1 MKKILLSVISV
12 CCLAGAPMHAD
23 AACGGNS
30 VRFSGFK
37 GPDDN
42 EYIYALTS
50 DFDKV
55 NSGYPGA
62 NNFTTSGSV
71 WECGSNSCAHGSGI
85 IAPAGHAWDNHRQ
98 RGERFYW
105 CNNVFGDSWQEYDLI
120 PCDDSFYESL
130 AKNPSLENLNID
142 MNGTSDEMIYRI
154 DSNRGKTTVFCYTN
168 PERVACVTTDGAQWF
183 NGECQCLELNGVARE
198 WNGTTC
204 VAKPNATGISDG
216 NNTAGQDNAQ
226 DTRESDCTSTG
237 GTWTGSECTCDQGKN
252 ITQSTNGKSCVCI
265 SSDYEPDG
273 VNGCKKTA
281 AAIAADQQR
290 QQDADNRSRK
300 EVCEKSG
307 GVWTGSECTCDASK
321 NLRVQNN
328 VCVCLDDE
336 NYKRSGDRC
345 VLTDAAAL
353 RQKCESATG
362 AYWDGVSCKCYE
374 PNYSFNG
381 TVCRE
386 DPAITECKSINGARW
401 ANGACVCN
409 QSGYVPNYQTKQCE
423 KSAATLQAEQAVA
436 AQQKIDQASATL
448 QSITDGLRVNK
459 WRNEEGKFNTS
470 RLLSDSIA
478 GVVLGTA
485 GGLITS
491 SVVKKSQVSDGFED
505 MQCTVGGQVVAGWG
519 DEFRVG
525 IQ

>member
-12 CCLAGAPMHAD
+12 CCLAGVPMHAD
-23 AACGGNS
+23 AACGDNS

-105 CNNVFGDSWQEYDLI
+105 CNNAFGDSWQEYDLI

-226 DTRESDCTSTG
+226 DAGQESVVAGAGAQSGDTLNQTERCIRSRCGGLTGNTYSQCITCCYVPASVAVWNSDTHICECVDNQQTFNPSSLQCETASVAQSTG
-237 GTWTGSECTCDQGKN
+237 VFE
-252 ITQSTNGKSCVCI
+252 
-265 SSDYEPDG
+265 
-273 VNGCKKTA
+273 
-281 AAIAADQQR
+281 
-290 QQDADNRSRK
+290 
-300 EVCEKSG
+300 
-307 GVWTGSECTCDASK
+307 CDATILSQIS
-321 NLRVQNN
+321 NYASQYAGDVTITTQINN
-328 VCVCLDDE
+328 ILTYC
-336 NYKRSGDRC
+336 SGSTPSQIVFNNMYNQLLSLIGRAD
-345 VLTDAAAL
+345 DAAA
-353 RQKCESATG
+353 
-362 AYWDGVSCKCYE
+362 
-374 PNYSFNG
+374 
-381 TVCRE
+381 
-386 DPAITECKSINGARW
+386 
-401 ANGACVCN
+401 
-409 QSGYVPNYQTKQCE
+409 
-423 KSAATLQAEQAVA
+423 A
-436 AQQKIDQASATL
+436 AQQNAQITASQNKIKSAYAWLTEQQETL
-448 QSITDGLRVNK
+448 DVSK
-459 WRNEEGKFNTS
+459 WRNAEGNFNTS

-491 SVVKKSQVSDGFED
+491 HVVKNGQIENGFED
-505 MQCTVGGQVVAGWG
+505 LQCTVGGQVVANWN
-519 DEFRVG
+519 DQFRVG

>member
-62 NNFTTSGSV
+62 DNFTTSGSV
-71 WECGSNSCAHGSGI
+71 WECGSNSCAHHSGI

-98 RGERFYW
+98 RGEIFYW

-120 PCDDSFYESL
+120 PCYDSFYESL

-226 DTRESDCTSTG
+226 D
-237 GTWTGSECTCDQGKN
+237 
-252 ITQSTNGKSCVCI
+252 
-265 SSDYEPDG
+265 
-273 VNGCKKTA
+273 
-281 AAIAADQQR
+281 ADQQR
-290 QQDADNRSRK
+290 QRDAANRDRK
-300 EVCEKSG
+300 AACEKSG
-307 GVWTGSECTCDASK
+307 GVWTGSACTCDASK

-328 VCVCLDDE
+328 VCVCLDN
-336 NYKRSGDRC
+336 NYEFNGERC
-345 VLTDAAAL
+345 VLTDAAAM

-362 AYWDGVSCKCYE
+362 AYWDGVSCQCYE
-374 PNYSFNG
+374 PNYSFDG

-386 DPAITECKSINGARW
+386 DPEITECKSINGARW
-401 ANGACVCN
+401 ANDKCVCN

-491 SVVKKSQVSDGFED
+491 SVVKKSQVSDGF
-505 MQCTVGGQVVAGWG
+505 GQ
-519 DEFRVG
+519 EKPS
-525 IQ
+525 I

>member
-37 GPDDN
+37 EPDDN
-42 EYIYALTS
+42 EYVYALTS

-55 NSGYPGA
+55 DSGYPGA

-71 WECGSNSCAHGSGI
+71 WECGSNSCAHHSGI

-98 RGERFYW
+98 RGEIFYW
-105 CNNVFGDSWQEYDLI
+105 CNNAFGDSWQEYDLI
-120 PCDDSFYESL
+120 PCYDSFYESL

-154 DSNRGKTTVFCYTN
+154 DRGKTTVFCYTN
-168 PERVACVTTDGAQWF
+168 PERVACVKTDGAQWF

-226 DTRESDCTSTG
+226 DAGQESVVAGAGAQSGDTKPNATG
-237 GTWTGSECTCDQGKN
+237 
-252 ITQSTNGKSCVCI
+252 I
-265 SSDYEPDG
+265 SDG
-273 VNGCKKTA
+273 NNTA
-281 AAIAADQQR
+281 GQDNAQDADQQR
-290 QQDADNRSRK
+290 QRDAANRDRK
-300 EVCEKSG
+300 AACEKSG
-307 GVWTGSECTCDASK
+307 GVWTGSACTCDASK

-328 VCVCLDDE
+328 VCVCLDD
-336 NYKRSGDRC
+336 NYKFNGERC
-345 VLTDAAAL
+345 VLTDAAAM

-362 AYWDGVSCKCYE
+362 AYWDGVSCQCYE
-374 PNYSFNG
+374 PNYSFDG

-386 DPAITECKSINGARW
+386 DPEITECKSISGARW
-401 ANGACVCN
+401 ANGECVCN

>member
-62 NNFTTSGSV
+62 DNFTTSGSV

-226 DTRESDCTSTG
+226 D
-237 GTWTGSECTCDQGKN
+237 
-252 ITQSTNGKSCVCI
+252 
-265 SSDYEPDG
+265 
-273 VNGCKKTA
+273 
-281 AAIAADQQR
+281 ADQQR
-290 QQDADNRSRK
+290 QRDAANRDRK
-300 EVCEKSG
+300 DACEKSG
-307 GVWTGSECTCDASK
+307 GVWTGSACTCDASK

-328 VCVCLDDE
+328 VCVCLDN
-336 NYKRSGDRC
+336 NYEFNGERC
-345 VLTDAAAL
+345 VLTDAAAM

-362 AYWDGVSCKCYE
+362 AYWDGVSCQCYE
-374 PNYSFNG
+374 PNYSFDG

-386 DPAITECKSINGARW
+386 NPEITECKSISGARW
-401 ANGACVCN
+401 ANGECVCN

-485 GGLITS
+485 GI
-491 SVVKKSQVSDGFED
+491 
-505 MQCTVGGQVVAGWG
+505 
-519 DEFRVG
+519 
-525 IQ
+525 